1 MSPCTLVIVVG
12 RDLVRTVNTL
22 SDSVSSVTLST
33 HVLVISD
40 DKRRRRVG
48 LPAISYH
55 LFLRTVDGQ
64 ISTSLN
70 SEANS
75 SVRQASTSK
84 FVCLTSFHRFRRLPT
99 GRRIRYIFPVRL
111 SVV

>member
-1 MSPCTLVIVVG
+1 MVTEGGRVAPCTLVIVIG
-12 RDLVRTVNTL
+12 QDLVRTVNTL

-55 LFLRTVDGQ
+55 HFLRIVDGQ
-64 ISTSLN
+64 ISNNFVELI
-70 SEANS
+70 SEF
-75 SVRQASTSK
+75 VRPSRT
-84 FVCLTSFHRFRRLPT
+84 H
-99 GRRIRYIFPVRL
+99 
-111 SVV
+111 